1 MKIYTKK
8 GDQGKTQLLG
18 GSIVDK
24 NDSRLNCY
32 GSIDELNAYIGHVF
46 DQDIKKEHKK
56 ILLDIQNKLF
66 NLGSIIASDGKKNR
80 IQLPEI
86 KLDDIVFLEQC
97 IDEIEITL
105 PALKNFILPS
115 GHKVSSLCHIA
126 RTVCR
131 RAERELFG
139 LYKKDSSLDLIY
151 LKFLNRLS
159 DYLFVLSRSILYENK
174 KEEVLWQKN

>member
-1 MKIYTKK
+1 M
-8 GDQGKTQLLG
+8 
-18 GSIVDK
+18 
-24 NDSRLNCY
+24 
-32 GSIDELNAYIGHVF
+32 
-46 DQDIKKEHKK
+46 
-56 ILLDIQNKLF
+56 
-66 NLGSIIASDGKKNR
+66 
-80 IQLPEI
+80 
-86 KLDDIVFLEQC
+86 LDDIVFLERC

-105 PALKNFILPS
+105 PTLKNFILPS

-139 LYKKDSSLDLIY
+139 LYKKDNSLDFIY

-159 DYLFVLSRSILYENK
+159 DYLFVLSRSILYEKK

>member
-8 GDQGKTQLLG
+8 GDKGKTQLLG
-18 GSIVDK
+18 GTMVDK
-24 NDSRLNCY
+24 FDSKIEAY
-32 GSIDELNAYIGHVF
+32 GNIDELNSFIGHIH
-46 DQDIKKEHKK
+46 DQDINKNHKK
-56 ILLDIQNKLF
+56 FLVFIQKQLL
-66 NLGSIIASDGKKNR
+66 NLGSIISFDGTK
-80 IQLPEI
+80 ESI
-86 KLDDIVFLEQC
+86 KLPQVLTDDIQKIERE
-97 IDEIEITL
+97 IDLIEERL
-105 PALKNFILPS
+105 PQLTQFILPS
-115 GHKVSSLCHIA
+115 GHPISSLCHIA

-139 LYKKDSSLDLIY
+139 LYKKDNSLDFIY